1 MRPDREAAAQ
11 TEEPSR
17 SKLIDVLGL
26 EQLGFEI
33 LCQIDPPSVS
43 TIDLKTFEMRT
54 VRLHSGTAAHEPAN
68 HRTGRSLPVVSD
80 IGLVR
85 ETEHQNLGVLDRL
98 LHLVQLALHSSDDVR
113 RQAIA
118 DVLGQLD
125 ELELLA
131 ERANASQ
138 QTVGGD
144 ANAMPADTR
153 ARVKR
158 SKPKRLSRR
167 GPQGLPDVDTQVV

>member
-1 MRPDREAAAQ
+1 
-11 TEEPSR
+11 
-17 SKLIDVLGL
+17 
-26 EQLGFEI
+26 
-33 LCQIDPPSVS
+33 
-43 TIDLKTFEMRT
+43 
-54 VRLHSGTAAHEPAN
+54 
-68 HRTGRSLPVVSD
+68 
-80 IGLVR
+80 
-85 ETEHQNLGVLDRL
+85 
-98 LHLVQLALHSSDDVR
+98 LHSSDDVR